1 MRTFLIGIFG
11 GLMNWWGIWLIAAMD
26 STMVFFLPLAVDIA
40 VIVLASRSR
49 ELFWIYPIIASA
61 GSLCGAAV
69 TYYVGRRVGDV
80 GLERFISAG
89 RLTQIRKKIKTKGA
103 FALAVLDL
111 VPPPF
116 PFTAFILAAG
126 ALKVNTYRFFV
137 TLFVTRLLRFGA
149 ESVLAFFYGR
159 HIVRWFQSDT
169 FEYIAYFL
177 FGAAMLGTT
186 LAVIQLVRST
196 RTGPKPAGHRPR
208 HRAA

>member
-11 GLMNWWGIWLIAAMD
+11 SLMNWWGIWLIAAMD

-69 TYYVGRRVGDV
+69 TYYIGRRVDDV
-80 GLERFISAG
+80 GLERFISPR

-103 FALAVLDL
+103 VALAVLDL

-126 ALKVNTYRFFV
+126 ALRVNTYRFFV
-137 TLFVTRLLRFGA
+137 TLFVTRLIRFGA

-159 HIVRWFQSDT
+159 QIVRWFQSDT
-169 FEYIAYFL
+169 FEYMAYFL

-186 LAVIQLVRST
+186 LAVIQLIRST
-196 RTGPKPAGHRPR
+196 GHKTRR
-208 HRAA
+208 RAA